1 MTRDETKELLM
12 MIRAIYPNFNVKP
25 AEMTPTVNAWHMMLE
40 EYPAT
45 AAVAALKVYTRTND
59 SGFAPSVSQLIAAMY
74 KPAEN
79 KQLTEGDAWNLV
91 KRALQ
96 DSTYHAVDR
105 FLELPETVQKAVG
118 SANMLQQWAMSDS
131 NEVNT
136 VIMSNFQRTYRAVV
150 ERESFSNKIPPQLM
164 KELAEK
170 TGFIGIE
177 RKHEGG

>member
-1 MTRDETKELLM
+1 MTREQTVDLVRS
-12 MIRAIYPNFNVKP
+12 IVSIYPNWKP
-25 AEMTPTVNAWHMMLE
+25 ENLTDTVNAWHWALE
-40 EYPAT
+40 EYPASGIK
-45 AAVAALKVYTRTND
+45 AALQVYIKTNTT
-59 SGFAPSVSQLIAAMY
+59 GFAPSVSQLIAAMY

-150 ERESFSNKIPPQLM
+150 ERESFANKIPPQLM
-164 KELAEK
+164 NELAEK